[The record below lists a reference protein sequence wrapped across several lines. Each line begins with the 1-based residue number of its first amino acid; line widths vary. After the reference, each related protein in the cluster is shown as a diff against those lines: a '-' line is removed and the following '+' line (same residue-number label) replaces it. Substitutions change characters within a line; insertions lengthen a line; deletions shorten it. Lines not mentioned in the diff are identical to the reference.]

1 MFCPSKMVSGWLAY
15 AHLVP
20 VKTNYPTCFFISFRK
35 DLLLASGL
43 AALRQ
48 IVESL
53 SKFMS
58 PYLVQI
64 LNILTWSQL
73 SVGTEANKSS
83 SALRGQVK
91 LNVASL
97 RDEISKKITPRVLLP
112 ALDACFDQIF
122 HSEKVCNELDAW
134 TFSLLPCCSFH

>member
-1 MFCPSKMVSGWLAY
+1 M
-15 AHLVP
+15 
-20 VKTNYPTCFFISFRK
+20 KTNFQTCFYISFRK

-73 SVGTEANKSS
+73 SVGTEANKSF
-83 SALRGQVK
+83 SALRSQVK
-91 LNVASL
+91 SNVTSL
-97 RDEISKKITPRVLLP
+97 RDEISKQITPRVLLP

-122 HSEKVCNELDAW
+122 HSEKVCNEFKAW
-134 TFSLLPCCSFH
+134 TLSLLLRCSFH